1 MIYCR
6 PADVNPRF
14 TVVIAGII
22 LNCYIICTQVY
33 TISSIVISIIMG
45 KITVDGLGGANKAC
59 DPKTI
64 CIVVGGI
71 IPSND
76 YEFMIDAGCSAIFG
90 PGTPIPDCAERI
102 LDVLEKDLP

>member
-1 MIYCR
+1 
-6 PADVNPRF
+6 
-14 TVVIAGII
+14 
-22 LNCYIICTQVY
+22 
-33 TISSIVISIIMG
+33 
-45 KITVDGLGGANKAC
+45 
-59 DPKTI
+59 
-64 CIVVGGI
+64 VVGGI